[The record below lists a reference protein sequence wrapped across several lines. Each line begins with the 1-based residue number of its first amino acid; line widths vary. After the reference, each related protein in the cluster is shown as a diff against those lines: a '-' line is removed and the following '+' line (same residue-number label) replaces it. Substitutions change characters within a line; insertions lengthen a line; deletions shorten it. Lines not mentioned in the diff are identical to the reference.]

1 MFCNIKKYLMLCL
14 ILQNATLLFSQNHS
28 SEPSGEVLPLS
39 IGQTWDMAMKSSKK
53 INLSTLEADVSTEEI
68 RESKYERFPE
78 ISLNGNYEYATNIP
92 VYEDGLLKPPTQ
104 HEVIHLLYKVST
116 DFYFNIYNGNKLN
129 LQIDK
134 KKALADI
141 AQVQKELT
149 TSEIKLQSAVYY
161 LNLQAYL
168 VFKELVLQDIANQE
182 KQLHEIKEL
191 YKHGVILKSDVLR
204 VELKLSNQKM
214 MLVKIE
220 NDIAIA
226 NQKLNI
232 VIGLPDHDKVNPYE
246 DLDPVLFTLLPYD
259 DYLAI
264 AERNSYDYRI
274 SEKRVELQKIEVKNV
289 RANVKPKIG
298 LYGEFYLANPQIF
311 LYPYSP
317 SNYTLGIF
325 GVKASL
331 PLSEL
336 FVNKPK
342 ERVAKL
348 NLEKEELEH
357 HHIDDKV
364 REKVYENFLRFKEAL
379 IKIDVAKADI
389 DQAEENQRIVHHN
402 YLNQTALI
410 TDLLDADVQLLQSR
424 FNFVTAKVT
433 AQIQYYQLQNVLGT
447 L

>member
-1 MFCNIKKYLMLCL
+1 MAIK
-14 ILQNATLLFSQNHS
+14 A
-28 SEPSGEVLPLS
+28 
-39 IGQTWDMAMKSSKK
+39 SKK
-53 INLSTLEADVSTEEI
+53 VHLSTIEAQVSTEEI
-68 RESKYERFPE
+68 KESKYERFPE

-104 HEVIHLLYKVST
+104 HEVIHLLYKIST

-129 LQIDK
+129 LQINK
-134 KKALADI
+134 KNVLAEI
-141 AQVQKELT
+141 AQVEKELT
-149 TSEIKLQSAVYY
+149 VSEIKLQSAIYY
-161 LNLQAYL
+161 LHLQACMVYKDL
-168 VFKELVLQDIANQE
+168 MLQDIANQE

-204 VELKLSNQKM
+204 ITLKLSNQKM

-232 VIGLPDHDKVNPYE
+232 IIGLPDHNKVNPHE
-246 DLDPVLFTLLPYD
+246 NLDPVLFSLLSYE
-259 DYLAI
+259 DYLHI
-264 AERNSYDYRI
+264 AHNNSYDYRI
-274 SEKRVELQKIEVKNV
+274 SEKKIELNKIEVKNI

-336 FVNKPK
+336 FINKPK

-357 HHIDDKV
+357 HHIDDKI
-364 REKVYENFLRFKEAL
+364 REKVYENYLRFKEAL
-379 IKIDVAKADI
+379 IKIDVAMADI
-389 DQAEENQRIVHHN
+389 DQADENARIVHEN

-424 FNFVTAKVT
+424 FNLVTAKVT
-433 AQIQYYQLQNVLGT
+433 AQIQYYQLQNVLGI

>member
-1 MFCNIKKYLMLCL
+1 MLCFIIQQSL
-14 ILQNATLLFSQNHS
+14 LLFSQNHRS
-28 SEPSGEVLPLS
+28 DSPTEVRPLS
-39 IGQTWDMAMKSSKK
+39 IDEAWSMAVVSSRK
-53 INLSTLEADVSTEEI
+53 INLSHLESEVSKEEI
-68 RESKYERFPE
+68 KESSYERFPE

-92 VYEDGLLKPPTQ
+92 VYEDGLLKPPVQ

-116 DFYFNIYNGNKLN
+116 DFYLNIYNGNKLN

-134 KKALADI
+134 KKILADI

-149 TSEIKLQSAVYY
+149 TSEIKLQTAAYY
-161 LNLQAYL
+161 FNLQANY
-168 VFKELVLQDIANQE
+168 VFKDLMIRDIANQE
-182 KQLHEIKEL
+182 KQLAEIKEL
-191 YKHGVILKSDVLR
+191 YKRGVILKSDVLR
-204 VELKLSNQKM
+204 SELKLSNQKM
-214 MLVKIE
+214 LLVKIE

-232 VIGLPDHDKVNPYE
+232 LIGLPDHEKVDPYE
-246 DLDPVLFTLLPYD
+246 ELTPEMFVLQPYEA
-259 DYLAI
+259 YLEITKAH
-264 AERNSYDYRI
+264 SYDYHI
-274 SEKRVELQKIEVKNV
+274 SEKMVELKKIELE
-289 RANVKPKIG
+289 RIHANVKPKIG

-331 PLSEL
+331 PLSE
-336 FVNKPK
+336 FFINKPK
-342 ERVAKL
+342 ERAAKL

-357 HHIDDKV
+357 HHTDDRI
-364 REKVYENFLRFKEAL
+364 REKVYEAYLRFKESL

-389 DQAEENQRIVHHN
+389 DQAEENTRIVHHN